1 MLQKKSKKITLY
13 LFLFL
18 IIGTLN
24 NKNLNNIKLPKVNQ
38 IIVSGLN
45 VKNNLELMN
54 NLNYL
59 KFDSLFFLNEI
70 KLTEIITTNNLVE
83 EYSVFKKYPSTL
95 DIKIKQT
102 KFLAQFKK
110 NGINFLLGS
119 NGRLTKTPDIK
130 KNIPFIFGDF
140 KTKSFFELK
149 KIIDETDLDFYEIK
163 NLYFFRS
170 GRWDIE
176 TVSGLLIKLP
186 KKNIKSSLNLFIDIL
201 ENNIQEKISKIDLR
215 QYNQI
220 IINE

>member
-1 MLQKKSKKITLY
+1 
-13 LFLFL
+13 
-18 IIGTLN
+18 
-24 NKNLNNIKLPKVNQ
+24 VNQ

>member
-13 LFLFL
+13 LFIFL

-140 KTKSFFELK
+140 KTKSFF
-149 KIIDETDLDFYEIK
+149 
-163 NLYFFRS
+163 
-170 GRWDIE
+170 
-176 TVSGLLIKLP
+176 
-186 KKNIKSSLNLFIDIL
+186 
-201 ENNIQEKISKIDLR
+201 
-215 QYNQI
+215 
-220 IINE
+220 

>member
-1 MLQKKSKKITLY
+1 MLQKTSKKITLY
-13 LFLFL
+13 LFIFL

>member
-13 LFLFL
+13 LFIFL